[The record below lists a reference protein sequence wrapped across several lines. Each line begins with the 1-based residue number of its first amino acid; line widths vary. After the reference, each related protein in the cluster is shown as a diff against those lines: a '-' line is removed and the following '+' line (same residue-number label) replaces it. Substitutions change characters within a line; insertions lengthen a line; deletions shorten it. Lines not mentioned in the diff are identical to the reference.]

1 MDDSS
6 DDLPRSQVLHGLR
19 VATLIICAVIGLGLG
34 GARIVRHLAKYEL
47 PLVQVGCFAVLGAV
61 FAVEGVLIVRRRPWG
76 RQRRVAIA
84 VILAASVLSAVTL
97 PDGQTST
104 SVNWMFG
111 AANFAGIAVLHDR
124 PLRTVGAFL
133 FAHEL
138 IAVLSLFLLDDA
150 GREALLR
157 LATNSVSV
165 IGVPLCL
172 AVGAAAVRR
181 IHAAAVASGRE
192 LERVR
197 TEEAV
202 AAESHR
208 RRQQRFAELSGSAVP
223 LLEGLADGSLVPDD
237 VGVQRR
243 CAIEAARMRR
253 LFAETDDVPNPLVH
267 ELRHCVDVADRR
279 GVVVELEIR
288 GHWPVPPV
296 GIRRDLTE
304 AALAVLATA
313 ESWARVT
320 VVGNA
325 DLVSVGVV
333 GDCGV
338 VSVPRPTM
346 PGVRI
351 DTFSREEMLWI
362 EVRWQPT
369 R

>member
-1 MDDSS
+1 VA
-6 DDLPRSQVLHGLR
+6 RSQVLHGLR
-19 VATLIICAVIGLGLG
+19 IATLLISAVIALGLG
-34 GARIVRHLAKYEL
+34 GANMVRHLAAYEL
-47 PLVQVGCFAVLGAV
+47 PLVQVGSYAVLVAV
-61 FAVEGVLIVRRRPWG
+61 FAVEAVLLVRRRPWG
-76 RQRRVAIA
+76 RLRGLAIA
-84 VILAASVLSAVTL
+84 AILVAFTLSAVTL

-104 SVNWMFG
+104 TADWMFG
-111 AANFAGIAVLHDR
+111 AANFAGLAVLHDR
-124 PLRTVGAFL
+124 SLRTIGAFL
-133 FAHEL
+133 LTHESIAL
-138 IAVLSLFLLDDA
+138 INLLLLHDVSR
-150 GREALLR
+150 GALLR
-157 LATNSVSV
+157 LAIGSVNV

-208 RRQQRFAELSGSAVP
+208 RRQLRFAELSGSAVP

-237 VGVQRR
+237 VEVQRR

-253 LFAETDDVPNPLVH
+253 LFAETDDAPNPLVH
-267 ELRHCVDVADRR
+267 ELRHCADVADRR

-304 AALAVLATA
+304 AALAALATA

-325 DLVSVGVV
+325 ELVSIGVV
-333 GDCGV
+333 ADCGA
-338 VSVPRPTM
+338 VSVPPPTM

-351 DTFSREEMLWI
+351 DTFSNEEMVWI
-362 EVRWQPT
+362 EVQWQPT

>member
-1 MDDSS
+1 
-6 DDLPRSQVLHGLR
+6 
-19 VATLIICAVIGLGLG
+19 
-34 GARIVRHLAKYEL
+34 
-47 PLVQVGCFAVLGAV
+47 
-61 FAVEGVLIVRRRPWG
+61 
-76 RQRRVAIA
+76 
-84 VILAASVLSAVTL
+84 
-97 PDGQTST
+97 
-104 SVNWMFG
+104 
-111 AANFAGIAVLHDR
+111 
-124 PLRTVGAFL
+124 
-133 FAHEL
+133 
-138 IAVLSLFLLDDA
+138 
-150 GREALLR
+150 
-157 LATNSVSV
+157 
-165 IGVPLCL
+165 
-172 AVGAAAVRR
+172 
-181 IHAAAVASGRE
+181 
-192 LERVR
+192 
-197 TEEAV
+197 
-202 AAESHR
+202 
-208 RRQQRFAELSGSAVP
+208 
-223 LLEGLADGSLVPDD
+223 
-237 VGVQRR
+237 VQRR

>member
-1 MDDSS
+1 MSES
-6 DDLPRSQVLHGLR
+6 GEAQVPHSLR
-19 VATLIICAVIGLGLG
+19 IATLLISAAIALGLG
-34 GARIVRHLAKYEL
+34 GANLLSNLPEYEVPLA
-47 PLVQVGCFAVLGAV
+47 QVGAYAVLGAV
-61 FAVEGVLIVRRRPWG
+61 LGAEAVLLVRRRPWG
-76 RQRRVAIA
+76 RLRRLAIA
-84 VILAASVLSAVTL
+84 VILVAFTMSAVTL

-104 SVNWMFG
+104 TADWMFG
-111 AANFAGIAVLHDR
+111 AANFAGLAVLHDR
-124 PLRTVGAFL
+124 PLRIIGAFL
-133 FAHEL
+133 LTHESIAL
-138 IAVLSLFLLDDA
+138 INLFLLHDVSR
-150 GREALLR
+150 GALLR
-157 LATNSVSV
+157 LATGSVNV

-172 AVGAAAVRR
+172 AVGADAVRR
-181 IHAAAVASGRE
+181 IHAAAVASGRK

-237 VGVQRR
+237 VQVQRR
-243 CAIEAARMRR
+243 SAIEAARMRR

-267 ELRHCVDVADRR
+267 ELRHCADVADRR

-304 AALAVLATA
+304 AALAALATA

-325 DLVSVGVV
+325 ELVSVGVV
-333 GDCGV
+333 ADCGAV
-338 VSVPRPTM
+338 NVPDPTM

-351 DTFSREEMLWI
+351 DTFSNEEMVWI
-362 EVRWQPT
+362 EVQWQPT